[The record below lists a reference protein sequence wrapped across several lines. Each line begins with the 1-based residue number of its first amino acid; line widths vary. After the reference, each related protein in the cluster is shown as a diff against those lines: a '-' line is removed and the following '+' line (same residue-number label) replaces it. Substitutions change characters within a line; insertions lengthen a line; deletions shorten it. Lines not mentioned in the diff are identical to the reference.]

1 MGAAT
6 ADPDDV
12 RRLVDRINQE
22 FPEPEWPPRREGW
35 PGQIELAILDSIFS
49 LRARYGG
56 PTTGV
61 RGLVQSWRDHRNVAA
76 CDDVELLS
84 AYVDRA
90 DELAGILS
98 NRQVLSGGHLKA
110 LGAAEVAKAL
120 AGVGVRHASDVTG
133 DDEQRQAWTSV
144 TGLGWV
150 SWSYFLMLLGNPG
163 VKADVMV
170 TRFVA
175 TTLGRR
181 ISPAE
186 AHAIVTAA
194 APSFTSDLT
203 ALDQAIW
210 SWQRSQG

>member
-1 MGAAT
+1 MGSAT

-12 RRLVDRINQE
+12 RRVIERITQV
-22 FPEPEWPPRREGW
+22 FPKSEWPPRREGW

-56 PTTGV
+56 PTSGV
-61 RGLVQSWRDHRNVAA
+61 RGLVQTWRDHRNVAV
-76 CDDVELLS
+76 CDDVEALS

-110 LGAAEVAKAL
+110 KGAAEVAKTL
-120 AGVGVRHASDVTG
+120 ACVGVRHAADVTG
-133 DDEQRQAWTSV
+133 EDEQRRAWSSV
-144 TGLGWV
+144 PGLGWV

-170 TRFVA
+170 TRFVTA
-175 TTLGRR
+175 TLGRPV
-181 ISPAE
+181 SPAE

-194 APSFTSDLT
+194 APSLTNDLT